1 MATINVSTVPSNTTV
16 NVQDSN
22 NIQLNVAPAARINL
36 EVTPVPTQVIQI
48 NRGVVG
54 NPGPPGPPGPSE
66 IGGFPISVSGPSNY
80 DALMFVNNEWT
91 NVPQVEITDGGN
103 F

>member
-1 MATINVSTVPSNTTV
+1 MGTINVSTVPSNTNV
-16 NVQDSN
+16 NVQDAN
-22 NIQLNVAPAARINL
+22 NVQVNVAPAARVNL

-48 NRGVVG
+48 SRGVA
-54 NPGPPGPPGPSE
+54 GPAGPNA
-66 IGGFPISVSGPSNY
+66 IGGYPINVSNLSNY
-80 DALMFVNNEWT
+80 NALMFLDNEWT

>member
-1 MATINVSTVPSNTTV
+1 MATINVSTVPSNTNVTV
-16 NVQDSN
+16 QDANNVQVS
-22 NIQLNVAPAARINL
+22 VAPAARINL

-48 NRGVVG
+48 NRGVS
-54 NPGPPGPPGPSE
+54 GPPGPPGPNE
-66 IGGFPISVSGPSNY
+66 IAGYPINVGSLSNY
-80 DALMFVNNEWT
+80 DALMFLDNEWT

>member
-1 MATINVSTVPSNTTV
+1 MATINVSTVPSNTNV
-16 NVQDSN
+16 NVQDAN
-22 NIQLNVAPAARINL
+22 NVQVNVAPAARVNL
-36 EVTPVPTQVIQI
+36 EVTPVPTQIIQL

-54 NPGPPGPPGPSE
+54 PPGPNE
-66 IGGFPISVSGPSNY
+66 IGGYPISVSSPSNY
-80 DALMFVNNEWT
+80 DALMFVDNEWT

>member
-48 NRGVVG
+48 NRGVS
-54 NPGPPGPPGPSE
+54 GPPGPNA
-66 IGGFPISVSGPSNY
+66 IGGYPINVSGPSNY
-80 DALMFVNNEWT
+80 DALMFLDDEWT